1 MEPQMT
7 DAVAFEVWLRS
18 AEGWAEA
25 SLSLVDAATDLTTRS
40 RDLADLVEADKPVH
54 PHLGKI
60 GGNDGLPAEL
70 RELAGAIERDTREH
84 RDRYL
89 TTAAE
94 LEQYR
99 EILD

>member
-1 MEPQMT
+1 MT
-7 DAVAFEVWLRS
+7 EAPAFEVWLRS

-25 SLSLVDAATDLTTRS
+25 SQSLVGASTDLTRRS
-40 RDLADLVEADKPVH
+40 RDLADLVEADEPVH
-54 PHLGKI
+54 PRLGGL
-60 GGNDGLPAEL
+60 GGHDGLPAQL

-94 LEQYR
+94 LALYR